1 MIIKREFLTLFF
13 IYSIMKNLKKFKD
26 FTKKRKRTVIKKVTD
41 ASYSWKPTFDKN
53 SPQPA
58 SNYQINITPV
68 KL

>member
-1 MIIKREFLTLFF
+1 
-13 IYSIMKNLKKFKD
+13 MKNLKKFKD
-26 FTKKRKRTVIKKVTD
+26 FTKKRKKTVIKKITD
-41 ASYSWKPTFDKN
+41 APYSWKPTFDKN